1 MQVNVLG
8 AFHVVRGTQS
18 LVPSAPK
25 LRQVL
30 ALLAMNAN
38 TVVSTDQI
46 IEELWEERPPSSATT
61 TLQTYVYHL
70 RKLYQLGLGTR
81 GPADSEGDTAPPTLH
96 RSSNGYI
103 LSLDDGAVDSA
114 EFLRLAERARTQL
127 DAGSVETAADT
138 IRSALQL
145 WRGPALVDVTTG
157 SLLRAMTVWLEEQ
170 RRGLT
175 LQRIDADLRLCR
187 HHDIIGELTGM
198 VAQRPTDESL
208 QARLMLSLYRAGRRF
223 DALRVYQKAR
233 STLAEELG
241 LEPMQELQRVHQAVL
256 LADPTIEPPML
267 GDGMDS
273 VIGGGTR
280 PATPEQPDLL
290 PPDVGELVGRR
301 AETAQITQV
310 ISRPERSAAPAVVV
324 VGAPGVGKSTLCVHL
339 AHRLREDYP
348 DGRLHARLTDDT
360 GRPVDPAEVLGGFLR
375 AAGYTG
381 SRLPESLAERSSLFR
396 SWSAGRRVLVVLDD
410 VVGAEQLQ
418 HLLPTGPR
426 CATLIAARRRFSH
439 PSVSSTVN
447 LRPFDRG
454 EALQMLTSVL
464 GEQRLRPQLAAVHEL
479 VDLCEGLPAALREA
493 VTQLEL
499 KPHWPVQ
506 RQVERLR
513 SAAAEQH
520 SGDSGPGTS
529 RSVRLTYRL
538 LTTDLQAAFQTLV
551 GSERALPLSDVA
563 TLLEADEYRTETV
576 VEELVEFGLVEV
588 AAGDRGDFHYRVQ
601 RPFRRFFP
609 GPRTIAEPPAGGA
622 VATAVLATG

>member
-1 MQVNVLG
+1 MRVNVLG
-8 AFHVVRGTQS
+8 AFQVVRAGQP

-70 RKLYQLGLGTR
+70 RKLYQLGLGGR
-81 GPADSEGDTAPPTLH
+81 GPADHYDAAPPTLH

-103 LSLDDGAVDSA
+103 LSLDEGAVDSA

-127 DAGSVETAADT
+127 EAGSVETAADT
-138 IRSALQL
+138 IRAALAL
-145 WRGPALVDVTTG
+145 WRGPALVDVTSG

-256 LADPTIEPPML
+256 LADPTIEPPVL
-267 GDGMDS
+267 GDADP

-280 PATPEQPDLL
+280 PTSEQPDLL
-290 PPDVGELVGRR
+290 PPDVGDFVGRT
-301 AETAQITQV
+301 AETAQITRVLARQ
-310 ISRPERSAAPAVVV
+310 ERGAPPAVVV

-339 AHRLREDYP
+339 AHRLRDDYP
-348 DGRLHARLTDDT
+348 DGRLYARLTDDT
-360 GRPVDPAEVLGGFLR
+360 GRPVDPAEALGGFLR
-375 AAGYTG
+375 SAGYTG

-426 CATLIAARRRFSH
+426 CATVIAARRRFSH

-454 EALQMLTSVL
+454 EALRLLTSVL
-464 GEQRLRPQLAAVHEL
+464 GEQRVRPQLAAVHEL
-479 VDLCEGLPAALREA
+479 IDLCEGLPAALREA

-499 KPHWPVQ
+499 KPHWPVH
-506 RQVERLR
+506 RQVERVR
-513 SAAAEQH
+513 SAVADQH
-520 SGDSGPGTS
+520 CGPGTS

-538 LTTDLQAAFQTLV
+538 LTTDLQAAFTTLV
-551 GSERALPLSDVA
+551 GSERALALSDVA

-588 AAGDRGDFHYRVQ
+588 AAGDCGDFHYRVQ
-601 RPFRRFFP
+601 RPFRRNFSWAP
-609 GPRTIAEPPAGGA
+609 AAGVPPTGPA
-622 VATAVLATG
+622 VATAVLAPG

>member
-8 AFHVVRGTQS
+8 AFQVARAGQP

-70 RKLYQLGLGTR
+70 RKLYRLGLG
-81 GPADSEGDTAPPTLH
+81 GPADSDGDSTPPTLH

-103 LSLDDGAVDSA
+103 LSLEEGAVDSA

-127 DAGSVETAADT
+127 DAGSVEIAADT
-138 IRSALQL
+138 IRAALQL

-157 SLLRAMTVWLEEQ
+157 SLLRANTVWLEEQ

-256 LADPTIEPPML
+256 VADPTIESPVL
-267 GDGMDS
+267 GDGMDT
-273 VIGGGTR
+273 VLAGGVR
-280 PATPEQPDLL
+280 PAAVEQPDLL
-290 PPDVGELVGRR
+290 PPDVMRVVGRT

-310 ISRPERSAAPAVVV
+310 LARRERSAPPAVVV

-339 AHRLREDYP
+339 AHRLRDEYP
-348 DGRLHARLTDDT
+348 DGRLYARLTDDA
-360 GRPVDPAEVLGGFLR
+360 GAPVDAAEALGGFLR
-375 AAGYTG
+375 AAGFTG

-396 SWSAGRRVLVVLDD
+396 SWSAGRQVLVVLDD

-447 LRPFDRG
+447 LRPFDSG
-454 EALQMLTSVL
+454 EALQLLTAVL
-464 GEQRLRPQLAAVHEL
+464 GEQRVRPQLAAVQEL
-479 VDLCEGLPAALREA
+479 IDLCEGLPAALREA
-493 VTQLEL
+493 VSQLEL
-499 KPHWPVQ
+499 KPHWPVH
-506 RQVERLR
+506 RQVERIR
-513 SAAAEQH
+513 SA
-520 SGDSGPGTS
+520 GTGSSASEPERGAS

-538 LTTDLQAAFQTLV
+538 LTTDLQAAFRMLV
-551 GSERALPLSDVA
+551 GSEQALPLSDVA
-563 TLLEADEYRTETV
+563 TLLESDEYRTETV

-588 AAGDRGDFHYRVQ
+588 AASDRGDFHYRVQ
-601 RPFRRFFP
+601 RPFRRFVP
-609 GPRTIAEPPAGGA
+609 GSCP
-622 VATAVLATG
+622 VLAAS